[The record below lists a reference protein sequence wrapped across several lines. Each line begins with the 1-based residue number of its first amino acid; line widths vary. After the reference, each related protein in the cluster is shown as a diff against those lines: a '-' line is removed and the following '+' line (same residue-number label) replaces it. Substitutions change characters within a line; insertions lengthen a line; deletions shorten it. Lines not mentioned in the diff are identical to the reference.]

1 MFYCKFGDLQITEFW
16 VVVFFAFYTSS
27 QLFGNWNCK
36 SMCIIM
42 EIVPPLQL
50 TQLPLFLGRLSTSF
64 WSLSAAICARLIAF
78 LRSDV
83 DVGWEGLAGNLLSS
97 LSQRYGGVEV
107 RALCGTVKL
116 FHTKIIHPFFGLSF
130 VQWGSVP
137 LEQKSLC
144 KSWRDRTIKKCHS
157 ELKH

>member
-1 MFYCKFGDLQITEFW
+1 MFYCKFGDLQITKFW
-16 VVVFFAFYTSS
+16 VVVFLHFTHHPT
-27 QLFGNWNCK
+27 FGNWNCK

-144 KSWRDRTIKKCHS
+144 KSWKDRTIKKCHS